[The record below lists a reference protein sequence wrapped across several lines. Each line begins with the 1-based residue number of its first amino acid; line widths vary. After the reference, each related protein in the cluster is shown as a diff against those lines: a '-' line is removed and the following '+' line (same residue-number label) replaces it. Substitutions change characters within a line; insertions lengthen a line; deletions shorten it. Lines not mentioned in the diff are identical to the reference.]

1 MFLLICPSERN
12 INCLLSRASPPLPLP
27 PRRSRDRNRLRG
39 AGAVPRLAPG
49 VRRCR
54 CGAGP
59 AALAGDGVG
68 GRGSRLPGGA
78 RKEATSQPRTRVLSP
93 PRGHFFL
100 HPRDPRVV
108 RLSSKALEHGACVE
122 VRRMQTA
129 GCRRAGGGAPE
140 TRRAPPRAPAPQ
152 FASRYLFPLHGFT
165 LRVRQS

>member
-27 PRRSRDRNRLRG
+27 PQRSRDRNRLRG
-39 AGAVPRLAPG
+39 AGAVPRLASG

-68 GRGSRLPGGA
+68 GPGRKPRRSHARVCFPRPEGISSCTPETPGLYARALKRLNTARGYG
-78 RKEATSQPRTRVLSP
+78 
-93 PRGHFFL
+93 
-100 HPRDPRVV
+100 
-108 RLSSKALEHGACVE
+108 

-129 GCRRAGGGAPE
+129 GCRRAGGG
-140 TRRAPPRAPAPQ
+140 APPRAPAPQ

>member
-1 MFLLICPSERN
+1 MGTGFAG
-12 INCLLSRASPPLPLP
+12 RA
-27 PRRSRDRNRLRG
+27 RS
-39 AGAVPRLAPG
+39 
-49 VRRCR
+49 
-54 CGAGP
+54 
-59 AALAGDGVG
+59 
-68 GRGSRLPGGA
+68 RGSRLAFAGAGAAGAGAAQGPPLSPVTGWGGVARGFPAGA

-93 PRGHFFL
+93 PRGHFLL

-140 TRRAPPRAPAPQ
+140 TRRAPPRTPAPQ